1 MARYAENTILGD
13 VQSLLA
19 QAFIYKVPEE
29 FTLRTEEGEPVKDVA
44 PVQKLTGHSRYLSSS
59 YRDGPV
65 AYGQK
70 GKLATFSSIQPLRM
84 SSRPHLGTIQ

>member
-1 MARYAENTILGD
+1 MTFGD
-13 VQSLLA
+13 VQCLAA

-44 PVQKLTGHSRYLSSS
+44 PVQKLTGHSRYFSS

-65 AYGQK
+65 AYGQT

-84 SSRPHLGTIQ
+84 SSRPHLGITQSNSGT